1 MSSNP
6 VELGKESYFN
16 QTNYST
22 NTYPVIS
29 SIVSSQIPLSNVFN
43 GQNALVESVGALTA
57 NGTQT
62 STVQF
67 SQIQQK
73 FDFKMYKL
81 IRPKVIFS
89 SYLARQQPEN
99 GNTVAVSSYT
109 QQVQFKI
116 DYDPCCIGSMMLLL
130 TLDLQVR
137 DILSGIDVYGYSFA
151 TGNDRKI
158 TISKDDIKSIQ
169 FAYGTDFIYHY
180 IKSISL
186 GWANTGG
193 NSPIFHQEV
202 PIEIAKIYHSLLV
215 EPGMSETI
223 KRMVREDM
231 FIIGHDPHR
240 QYGSFSFALKNP
252 ASIRQNS
259 NVDANKNGFGFSFT
273 NAYPNNQQLNPGSS
287 EIAMYWNDTEIKE
300 IGYGGLT
307 NNSGTSEMRNI
318 QATFVDPRTSGNKV
332 TIEYDQDKNKDS
344 KTIKNLNLNTA
355 MYWKFGTINSN
366 FKLRINNQT
375 EIPFNDSTQ
384 PIHIVSDIDSFLRS
398 TTDFNGYSCAEK
410 DGENIYLI
418 PLLIY
423 NADEAKFVLL
433 LIGTCDEG
441 YTKEGATLKVSDD

>member
-259 NVDANKNGFGFSFT
+259 TVDANQNGFGFSFT
-273 NAYPNNQQLNPGSS
+273 NSYPNNQQLNPGSS

-355 MYWKFGTINSN
+355 MYWKFGTINSS
-366 FKLRINNQT
+366 FKLRLDTGATNDIM
-375 EIPFNDSTQ
+375 FNESTQ
-384 PIHIVSDIDSFLRS
+384 PIRIVSDINGFLNT
-398 TTDFNGYSCAEK
+398 TTDFSGYSCAENGK
-410 DGENIYLI
+410 EKIYLV
-418 PLLIY
+418 PLLVY
-423 NADEAKFVLL
+423 TASEAKFVLL
-433 LIGTCDEG
+433 LVGTCEG
-441 YTKEGATLKVSDD
+441 